1 MTLVFDYVLCLLLE
15 VMYCEDWDVY
25 DAHVGNYS
33 CSYHPVCG
41 DELYVSCFIICNL
54 KLFPRCM

>member
-15 VMYCEDWDVY
+15 TMYCEDWDVY

-33 CSYHPVCG
+33 CSYDDIP
-41 DELYVSCFIICNL
+41 YVVMN
-54 KLFPRCM
+54 CM